1 MKNMNELSPHQQ
13 RVLNEKLELDEKI
26 NKLDAFFTTAVFRG
40 LPGDEQFVLF
50 RQIEAMRFYTSILE
64 ERIAGF
70 FRMDYEEVRQ
80 EEQKIPAPPA
90 APRVTEEALRDNIA
104 SIEVLKHT
112 TKSGQIL
119 RWAVLNTKSG
129 FAVTGRPS
137 AAVSPANDNA
147 QLGEETAIRN
157 AEQELWVL
165 MGYALKER
173 LAA

>member
-13 RVLNEKLELDEKI
+13 RVMNEKLELDDKI

-40 LPGDEQFVLF
+40 LMGRDQYLLLEQI
-50 RQIEAMRFYTSILE
+50 RSMRSYSLILE

-70 FRMDYEEVRQ
+70 FQMDYEEVR
-80 EEQKIPAPPA
+80 EAEAPPA
-90 APRVTEEALRDNIA
+90 PAPRVTEKALRDNIA

-119 RWAVLNTKSG
+119 RWAILNTRSG

-137 AAVSPANDNA
+137 AAVSPENDDH

-165 MGYALKER
+165 MGYALKEQ

>member
-13 RVLNEKLELDEKI
+13 RVLSEKLELDEKI
-26 NKLDAFFTTAVFRG
+26 AKLEAFFPTAIFRG

-50 RQIEAMRFYTSILE
+50 RQIEAMRFYAEILE

-80 EEQKIPAPPA
+80 EEQKISVPPG
-90 APRVTEEALRDNIA
+90 APRVTEEALKANIVA
-104 SIEVLKHT
+104 IEVLKHT
-112 TKSGQIL
+112 TLSGQIL
-119 RWAVLNTKSG
+119 RWAILNTKSG
-129 FAVTGRPS
+129 FSVTGRPS
-137 AAVSPANDNA
+137 AAISPANDDPK
-147 QLGEETAIRN
+147 LGEEIAIRN

-165 MGYALKER
+165 MGYALKEQ

>member
-50 RQIEAMRFYTSILE
+50 RQIGAMRFYAEILE

-70 FRMDYEEVRQ
+70 FQMNYEEVR
-80 EEQKIPAPPA
+80 EAEASPPP
-90 APRVTEEALRDNIA
+90 APRVTEEALKANIVA
-104 SIEVLKHT
+104 IEVLKHT
-112 TKSGQIL
+112 TLSGQIL
-119 RWAVLNTKSG
+119 RWAILNTKSG

-137 AAVSPANDNA
+137 AAVSPANDDPK
-147 QLGEETAIRN
+147 LGEETAIRN

-165 MGYALKER
+165 MGYALKEQ